1 MGVHVDETYLVR
13 HGIAAIVDDA
23 YLHASRMAHADIENA
38 YLRTVEG
45 ICIVVSAHL
54 QSPHIRGTYVGGSN
68 LQSPL
73 HAHGDIR
80 ECADL
85 HATEWRG
92 GYIIE

>member
-23 YLHASRMAHADIENA
+23 NLHASRMAHADIEDA

-45 ICIVVSAHL
+45 IGIVVSAHL
-54 QSPHIRGTYVGGSN
+54 QAAHIRGAYVGGSN